1 MELAGLGS
9 IPPYA
14 LYCYMSNE
22 AYTTCAI
29 YCLGAMR
36 WQITAQRLC
45 VLEHRPLLSELLY
58 DRTNLKREENKAIES
73 KVEITN
79 TSNAEKDQHT
89 QLVDFQAA
97 EGSFRQPTAAEV
109 SVLTFWK
116 LRYARSRTQE
126 LSNEFARLLN
136 RGSSLE

>member
-1 MELAGLGS
+1 MTDGCDHYL
-9 IPPYA
+9 
-14 LYCYMSNE
+14 
-22 AYTTCAI
+22 
-29 YCLGAMR
+29 
-36 WQITAQRLC
+36 RLC

-58 DRTNLKREENKAIES
+58 DRTNLKREESKAIES

-79 TSNAEKDQHT
+79 TLNAEKDQQQ
-89 QLVDFQAA
+89 QLSLVEFQAA

-109 SVLTFWK
+109 SILTFCK
-116 LRYARSRTQE
+116 LRYARSREQE